1 MSEMSIQDPSHDNS
15 RFCDH
20 QRITVQILNFKINVV
35 LRYGPLQ
42 ETQAFIHII
51 IGITV
56 RHVKVKNVP
65 KFL

>member
-1 MSEMSIQDPSHDNS
+1 MIRADFAIIN
-15 RFCDH
+15 
-20 QRITVQILNFKINVV
+20 VLLFKINVDI
-35 LRYGPLQ
+35 RYGPLQ